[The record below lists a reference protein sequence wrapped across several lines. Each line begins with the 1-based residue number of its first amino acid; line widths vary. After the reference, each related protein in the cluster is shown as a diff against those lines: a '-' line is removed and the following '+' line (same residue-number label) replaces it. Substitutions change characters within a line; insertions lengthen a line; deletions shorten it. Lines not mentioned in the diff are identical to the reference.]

1 MAGAPLIGKKSMYEL
16 REYFVG
22 CVLREIELE
31 FDAADISCDTTYEPP
46 VSGQRR
52 SLVEQY
58 YHSIDPTS
66 PRDVQ
71 KLLKV
76 FEAAL
81 IRLDERIAALGER
94 KEDPETRYCIETRER
109 LIKYLKR
116 DGYLYS
122 DGFMRALGDVTLSA
136 AVEQHAATFD
146 APYLRTQ
153 LQRLQEAVDTDPRL
167 AISTAKSLVE
177 TTCKTIL
184 TERGIP
190 FPPAAEVADLVKAVR
205 KALKLVPEDIPDSSK
220 GAETI
225 KRLLT
230 NLATISQSLAELR
243 NLYGSDH
250 GPHGKAK
257 GLAPRHARLAAG
269 AAATLVTFLFETHQ
283 ERGT

>member
-1 MAGAPLIGKKSMYEL
+1 MAAISLIGKKSLYEL

-31 FDAADISCDTTYEPP
+31 FDAADIPRDTAFEPQ

-58 YHSIDPTS
+58 YRSIDPS
-66 PRDVQ
+66 DPADVR
-71 KLLKV
+71 KVLKV
-76 FEAAL
+76 FESAL
-81 IRLDERIAALGER
+81 IRLDERIAAFGGR
-94 KEDPETRYCIETRER
+94 KDDPESRYYTEMRER

-116 DGYLYS
+116 DGYIYV
-122 DGFMRALGDVTLSA
+122 DGSLRPLGDVTLA
-136 AVEQHAATFD
+136 ASIEKHAVTFD

-153 LQRLQEAVDTDPRL
+153 LQRLQEAVDADPRL

-184 TERGIP
+184 AERGIS
-190 FPPAAEVADLVKAVR
+190 FAPAAEIADLVKAVR

-220 GAETI
+220 GAESI

-230 NLATISQSLAELR
+230 NLATVSQSLAELR

-283 ERGT
+283 DRSS